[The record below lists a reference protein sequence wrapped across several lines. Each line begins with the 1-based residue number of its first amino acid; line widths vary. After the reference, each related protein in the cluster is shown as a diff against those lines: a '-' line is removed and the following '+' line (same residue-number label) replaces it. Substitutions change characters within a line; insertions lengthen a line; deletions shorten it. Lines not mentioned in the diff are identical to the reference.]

1 MKLPISKRLLLCADM
16 VPPCGTVADVG
27 TDHGYLGIHLLQ
39 SGRCAHVIAAD
50 LREKPLASARANA
63 AAFGIPT
70 VGAVK
75 TSPACRRGGPAS
87 WPVEGWRPPEATGG
101 MSFVQSDGLQNI
113 EPGSFDVLVLAGMG
127 GDLIAR
133 ILAEAPWLDGGD
145 YTLILQPQSA
155 ANDLRRWLGE
165 RLWSIDR
172 ERLVRDGHFL
182 YSVMSVR
189 PGQGRALTPGEQYV
203 SPALRRE
210 NDPLYEQ
217 YLARTRRA
225 LELTVQGIT
234 QSADPADAKRAS
246 YYRAALT
253 EITALGHAPEP
264 SPSGE
269 GGIGRLT
276 EAR

>member
-1 MKLPISKRLLLCADM
+1 MKLPISKRLLLCAEM

-39 SGRCAHVIAAD
+39 TGRCSHVIAAD

-75 TSPACRRGGPAS
+75 PSPACRGGGPAS
-87 WPVEGWRPPEATGG
+87 WPVEGRRPPEATGG
-101 MSFVQSDGLQNI
+101 MSFVQSDGLTNI
-113 EPGSFDVLVLAGMG
+113 VPGSFDVLVLAGMG
-127 GDLIAR
+127 GDLISR
-133 ILAEAPWLDGGD
+133 ILADAPWLDNGP

-182 YSVMSVR
+182 YSVLSVR
-189 PGQGRALTPGEQYV
+189 PGQGRPLTPGEQYV
-203 SPALRRE
+203 SPALRGE
-210 NDPLYEQ
+210 NDPLFEQ
-217 YLARTRRA
+217 YLARMRRA
-225 LELTVQGIT
+225 LELTVRGIT
-234 QSADPADAKRAS
+234 QSADPSDRERAE
-246 YYRAALT
+246 YYKAALN
-253 EITALGHAPEP
+253 EVSALGA
-264 SPSGE
+264 
-269 GGIGRLT
+269 L
-276 EAR
+276 